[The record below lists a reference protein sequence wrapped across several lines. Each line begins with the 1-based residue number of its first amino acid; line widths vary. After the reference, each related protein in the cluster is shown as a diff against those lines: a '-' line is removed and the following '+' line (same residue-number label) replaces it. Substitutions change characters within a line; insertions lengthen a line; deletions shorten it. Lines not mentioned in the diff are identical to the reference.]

1 MHRFFVSPT
10 AIDGTAAHM
19 DERVAHQLRHVL
31 RMRPGARI
39 VALDNRGWEYEIELD
54 KITSEN
60 ARGRV
65 IERRMVG
72 GEPDTVVT
80 LYQCLLKKDNFE
92 WVLQKGTEIGLSRF
106 VPVTSQRTVAA
117 DSDGLRKH
125 KLPRWERI
133 ITEAAE
139 QSGRGLLP
147 VIDPPL
153 TLDEALA
160 QMRADLVL
168 IPWESEHMRHLR
180 DVLDAFRN
188 GERGTLPAGRPA
200 EIALVIGPEGGFTE
214 DEIVSATAQGAVSV
228 TLGPRILR
236 AETAAI
242 AAGVIILCGMHEIG

>member
-1 MHRFFVSPT
+1 MHRFFVPPT
-10 AIDGTAAHM
+10 AIDGPAAHL

-54 KITSEN
+54 KITSED

-65 IERRMVG
+65 IERRPAE
-72 GEPDTVVT
+72 GEPDTLVT

-106 VPVTSQRTVAA
+106 VPVISQRTVAA

-133 ITEAAE
+133 VTEAAE

-160 QMRADLVL
+160 QTRADLVL
-168 IPWESEHMRHLR
+168 IPWEGEHMRHLH
-180 DVLDAFRN
+180 DVLGAFRR
-188 GERGTLPAGRPA
+188 GELGTLPSERAP
-200 EIALVIGPEGGFTE
+200 EIALVIGPEGGFAE
-214 DEIVSATAQGAVSV
+214 EEIALASAGRAVSV

-242 AAGVIILCGMHEIG
+242 AAGVIVLCGMHEMG